1 MAADVTRQIN
11 DAFNA
16 EFLLR
21 GSGRLPPPDQ
31 EIQAALIPAGG
42 DWECVAPGGAVT
54 RSIVWRGR
62 EVALINP
69 RGDLDDITE
78 GRIAMGMRATPV
90 MDKALR
96 TICVLSSQPGTA
108 SLIRSIA
115 QAAID
120 TVMREAPAVREPEDD
135 DDTSH

>member
-1 MAADVTRQIN
+1 MASGDTRRIN

-21 GSGRLPPPDQ
+21 ASGKLPPPDQ
-31 EIQAALIPAGG
+31 EIQAALVPDGG
-42 DWECVAPGGAVT
+42 DWECVAPDGAIT
-54 RSIVWRGR
+54 RSIIWRGL

-69 RGDLDDITE
+69 RGDLDDTTE

-96 TICVLSSQPGTA
+96 AICVLANMPDSTA
-108 SLIRSIA
+108 LIRSIA
-115 QAAID
+115 QA
-120 TVMREAPAVREPEDD
+120 R
-135 DDTSH
+135 S

>member
-1 MAADVTRQIN
+1 MASGDTRRIN

-21 GSGRLPPPDQ
+21 ESGRLPPLDQ

-42 DWECVAPGGAVT
+42 DWECVASDGAIT
-54 RSIVWRGR
+54 RSIMWRGR

-78 GRIAMGMRATPV
+78 GQIAMGMRATPV

-96 TICVLSSQPGTA
+96 AICVLANQPDSTA
-108 SLIRSIA
+108 LIGSIA
-115 QAAID
+115 RAAID
-120 TVMREAPAVREPEDD
+120 TVMRAAPTVREPEDD
-135 DDTSH
+135 DDAAY